1 MGDASKLVTPKLDGK
16 YHIYI
21 YTYKKYEN
29 THRSFEFSKAA
40 LT

>member
-21 YTYKKYEN
+21 YTYKNMKILID
-29 THRSFEFSKAA
+29 RSNSQRPR
-40 LT
+40 